1 MPFTKNNFIVI
12 ALGGSILVPRNIQT
26 DYIRRLR
33 TFLLASTAQGR
44 KFVLIVGGG
53 AVARM
58 YQKAAAGLSDLS
70 DEDKDWLGI
79 RATRL
84 TAQFLQAILGSSAYP
99 RLLTNP
105 EESLRASDLR
115 KYDFFI
121 GAGWRPGAS
130 TDYVAFRWAQNVG
143 ARSVLIATTISHV
156 YDKDVG
162 VYKDARPIDELSWD
176 DYIKLVGAKWTPGMK
191 APVDPIAAQF
201 ARQNDMS
208 AVVLRGTN
216 IRNMRRYMNGEAFE
230 GTTIRP

>member
-1 MPFTKNNFIVI
+1 M
-12 ALGGSILVPRNIQT
+12 
-26 DYIRRLR
+26 
-33 TFLLASTAQGR
+33 
-44 KFVLIVGGG
+44 LIVGGG